1 MAERL
6 SRLLT
11 DLGERSTE
19 DAVGQCSRCGYCEQ
33 VCPTYAATG
42 RESFS
47 PRGRNQI
54 VRLMLEGKLKDP
66 EASADALAGCLL
78 CGACQTACYAH
89 VPTPDLVLE
98 GRRLLTERPNSF
110 VKFLCYLLVQ
120 KPSFLE
126 SFLKVAY
133 FFKRLGLSRLAARSG
148 LLSLLGLKGLAE
160 AELHVDQVPGK
171 FLSEELEGMPQAE
184 NPAWLYFAACG
195 PNYLFPSV
203 GMATVKVLAVLKG
216 PGRFLK
222 TGCCGLLPHNYGE
235 LGDARTLA
243 RRIIERAEAVPG
255 VPVVADC
262 SSCAAF
268 LKGYEQL
275 FLTEPEM
282 RERAG
287 KFSDRIKDIV
297 EILEGNEGRF
307 ASLTESMPGSTTYHE
322 SCRACHGQGVRAPE
336 KMLRRIFGKGY
347 RSLPESDVCC
357 GGAGAYAFTQPELSD
372 QVLRRKAGAI
382 AAIQARTVAT
392 SGTSCLIQ
400 LAQGLRKYYPDARVV
415 HLSEL
420 AAAALPPDP
429 L

>member
-110 VKFLCYLLVQ
+110 VNFLCYLLFQ
-120 KPSFLE
+120 KPSFLK

-171 FLSEELEGMPQAE
+171 FLSEELEGCRRPKIRPGFISP
-184 NPAWLYFAACG
+184 PAGQLSVSERRYGDREG
-195 PNYLFPSV
+195 P
-203 GMATVKVLAVLKG
+203 GRAQG

-235 LGDARTLA
+235 LGDA
-243 RRIIERAEAVPG
+243 
-255 VPVVADC
+255 
-262 SSCAAF
+262 
-268 LKGYEQL
+268 
-275 FLTEPEM
+275 
-282 RERAG
+282 
-287 KFSDRIKDIV
+287 
-297 EILEGNEGRF
+297 
-307 ASLTESMPGSTTYHE
+307 
-322 SCRACHGQGVRAPE
+322 
-336 KMLRRIFGKGY
+336 
-347 RSLPESDVCC
+347 
-357 GGAGAYAFTQPELSD
+357 
-372 QVLRRKAGAI
+372 
-382 AAIQARTVAT
+382 
-392 SGTSCLIQ
+392 
-400 LAQGLRKYYPDARVV
+400 
-415 HLSEL
+415 
-420 AAAALPPDP
+420 
-429 L
+429 